1 MEFVSNDPKAT
12 VRAANV
18 KATLDAFQLVPTLG
32 RKLIERHKLAI
43 DDLRPDNF
51 ILVQR
56 WLDALRDIQQEV
68 GPAKVRTVGSFT
80 VENADIPPIF
90 ATADD
95 MIMVIND
102 LYHANHRG
110 DVGNYIVTR
119 TNETTLEVRCET
131 PYPRM
136 FEWGLIE
143 GFCKNQRFKHPG
155 RYKIDYL
162 EAKPGE
168 KHTCTLTVRRQG

>member
-1 MEFVSNDPKAT
+1 MEFVSNDPKAM

-18 KATLDAFQLVPTLG
+18 RATLDAFQLVPSLG
-32 RKLIERHKLAI
+32 RKLIERHKLSV

-51 ILVQR
+51 ILVQS
-56 WLDALRDIQQEV
+56 WLDALRDIQQQV
-68 GPAKVRTVGSFT
+68 GPSKVRTVGSFT

-90 ATADD
+90 PTADE
-95 MIMVIND
+95 MIMVINN
-102 LYHANHRG
+102 LYHANHKG
-110 DVGNYIVTR
+110 DVGDYIVTR
-119 TNETTLEVRCET
+119 KDSLTLEVRCET

-155 RYKIDYL
+155 RYKVEYI
-162 EAKPGE
+162 EAQPAG
-168 KHTCTLTVRRQG
+168 KHTCTIMVHRLV